1 MNITLNLR
9 KTLIWGIA
17 LALLGALAVAA
28 LFLSRGGNMDSAAS
42 SPEQVAVDFTRAF
55 YAADY
60 RNKEQWLTALKPMS
74 TDAGYTLL
82 VTAVAPAAW
91 PKLTQAQTVTTA
103 EQVQVT
109 DNGLRAEGEDKL
121 AGKWQIRALS
131 ISVAPAAMWPTMS
144 ASTFSANILLVQVDN
159 SRQGEEGMWKF
170 NAFLSD
176 QDIALFKKGTQP

>member
-17 LALLGALAVAA
+17 LALLAILAVAA
-28 LFLSRGGNMDSAAS
+28 LFLSRGGNMNSAAS
-42 SPEQVAVDFTRAF
+42 SPEEVAVNFTHAF

-60 RNKEQWLTALKPMS
+60 RNKEQWLATLKPMA

-82 VTAVAPAAW
+82 ETAVARAAW

-109 DNGLRAEGEDKL
+109 DNGLRAEGQDKL
-121 AGKWQIRALS
+121 AGKWQIRALK
-131 ISVAPAAMWPTMS
+131 ITVAPEAMWPTMNAS
-144 ASTFSANILLVQVDN
+144 AFSANILLVQ
-159 SRQGEEGMWKF
+159 EEGVWKF

-176 QDIALFKKGTQP
+176 QDIALFKKGAQP